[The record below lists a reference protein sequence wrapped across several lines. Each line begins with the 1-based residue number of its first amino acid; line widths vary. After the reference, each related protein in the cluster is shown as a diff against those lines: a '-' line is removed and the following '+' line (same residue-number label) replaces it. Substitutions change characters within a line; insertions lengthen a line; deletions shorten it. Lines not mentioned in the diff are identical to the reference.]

1 MLARQAQ
8 AEKSRKSELDEEERL
23 RRQIHAEIK
32 AAKEKSSQ
40 NKIDDDEIDEEEFH
54 TLNRSDGIE
63 GAISGTVLRNTM
75 GSKAINLKK
84 RAISSVFGNSDDVDD
99 IENHDCTK
107 KKMFVP
113 SSFVAS
119 THTIQESNN
128 SKHVSKD
135 RSEMENIRRDDWIQ
149 KNIIVKVIS
158 KKVND
163 GKYYKCKG
171 KIINI
176 HEKYSAELHLYEID
190 EIVIIHQK
198 YLETVIPQVSMV
210 SHYIYI

>member
-8 AEKSRKSELDEEERL
+8 AEKSRRSELDEEERR

-40 NKIDDDEIDEEEFH
+40 NKIDDDEIDEEKFH
-54 TLNRSDGIE
+54 SLNRSDGIE
-63 GAISGTVLRNTM
+63 GAISGTVLRNNTM
-75 GSKAINLKK
+75 GSKTINLKK

-99 IENHDCTK
+99 IENHDSTK

-119 THTIQESNN
+119 THTIQKSNN
-128 SKHVSKD
+128 SNHVSKD

-158 KKVND
+158 KKVNE

-171 KIINI
+171 KILNI

-198 YLETVIPQVSMV
+198 YLETVIPQVRMV
-210 SHYIYI
+210 SY